1 MYHFLVAIP
10 SIQFKITHDVT
21 INTVLSNL
29 KLQWT
34 VKFEKKNWFKNLGNR
49 KRYIDKQIS

>member
-34 VKFEKKNWFKNLGNR
+34 VKFEKKNWFKNHGNR